1 MQEKFKD
8 IKFPVRI
15 RNIHKIEK
23 KNCASI
29 GGFNYENKEKYQIY
43 MLKNTFKGH
52 VDLLTIKAESKRHY
66 IFIKDFNTTI
76 HDHTPHHG
84 SKDCC
89 RYCFQAFSTAE
100 ILKSHVNDCL
110 KTNGKQMIKIRK
122 KGKYVRFRI
131 EAKSR

>member
-1 MQEKFKD
+1 
-8 IKFPVRI
+8 
-15 RNIHKIEK
+15 
-23 KNCASI
+23 
-29 GGFNYENKEKYQIY
+29 

-76 HDHTPHHG
+76 HNHTPHHG